1 MHLSTLVISFLSLF
15 TSNNVT
21 KIAELVLCYR
31 FLYLN
36 LLLFLY
42 AYLSFAYGCYRKYVV
57 FVINYDVL
65 VYSGNLL
72 CMFIFG
78 AYMHVKYMLLLDLF
92 SNKNHHNMRRNKS
105 LQTANAIPNG
115 SP

>member
-1 MHLSTLVISFLSLF
+1 MF
-15 TSNNVT
+15 
-21 KIAELVLCYR
+21 CYR

-36 LLLFLY
+36 LFLFLY
-42 AYLSFAYGCYRKYVV
+42 VYLSFVYGCYRKYVV

-78 AYMHVKYMLLLDLF
+78 VYMYVKYMLLFDLF
-92 SNKNHHNMRRNKS
+92 SNKNYYNMWWNK
-105 LQTANAIPNG
+105 LL
-115 SP
+115 

>member
-1 MHLSTLVISFLSLF
+1 M
-15 TSNNVT
+15 
-21 KIAELVLCYR
+21 LCYR

-78 AYMHVKYMLLLDLF
+78 AYMHVKYIICDETNHYRQQMQFQTEVHKTHDVQLELDNYDTGL
-92 SNKNHHNMRRNKS
+92 SGCYCDME
-105 LQTANAIPNG
+105 LQWYCVLYR
-115 SP
+115 

>member
-1 MHLSTLVISFLSLF
+1 MF
-15 TSNNVT
+15 
-21 KIAELVLCYR
+21 CYR

-36 LLLFLY
+36 LFLFLY
-42 AYLSFAYGCYRKYVV
+42 VYLSFVYGCYRKYVV

-78 AYMHVKYMLLLDLF
+78 VCVYMYVKYMLLFDLF
-92 SNKNHHNMRRNKS
+92 SNKNYYNICDEINYCR
-105 LQTANAIPNG
+105 
-115 SP
+115 

>member
-1 MHLSTLVISFLSLF
+1 M
-15 TSNNVT
+15 
-21 KIAELVLCYR
+21 LCYR

-42 AYLSFAYGCYRKYVV
+42 AYLSFAYGCYRKYDV

-78 AYMHVKYMLLLDLF
+78 VRAYMHVKYMLLLDLS
-92 SNKNHHNMRRNKS
+92 SNKNHHNICDETNYCR
-105 LQTANAIPNG
+105 Q
-115 SP
+115 

>member
-1 MHLSTLVISFLSLF
+1 M
-15 TSNNVT
+15 
-21 KIAELVLCYR
+21 LCYR

-42 AYLSFAYGCYRKYVV
+42 AYLSFAYGCYRKYDV